1 MRGCDN
7 GRPLLCSMIALGN
20 VTCTPRNQRRCAVE
34 WIENMLLKPKWK
46 FAPRRLERMIV
57 RIIGVRRGIRHWELK
72 ILKQRSLPR
81 QHQRI
86 PAGVAM
92 GGPRGGRPIT
102 SDLLSRPIPKIR
114 PAPCDKYICRNNT
127 RDVVLTKA
135 SLLEIRSDSPSGVSW
150 TKGPC
155 IKRNFYAVPMEDGK
169 GMLSI
174 RIFLRLGQLA
184 NDCVWV
190 SVPV

>member
-1 MRGCDN
+1 ME
-7 GRPLLCSMIALGN
+7 I
-20 VTCTPRNQRRCAVE
+20 CTTSTR
-34 WIENMLLKPKWK
+34 
-46 FAPRRLERMIV
+46 ERVIV
-57 RIIGVRRGIRHWELK
+57 RIIGVRRGIRHWQLK
-72 ILKQRSLPR
+72 ILTCTDAVRPTNTCRSSD
-81 QHQRI
+81 
-86 PAGVAM
+86 
-92 GGPRGGRPIT
+92 GRT
-102 SDLLSRPIPKIR
+102 TGWSSNYYR
-114 PAPCDKYICRNNT
+114 PALSPDTQTQARTMYKYICRNNT